1 MAEIVDPFAMECSTL
16 LAHRREQ
23 YPDPSAPRAMSCEI
37 AERWASAMLM
47 PSMATSLPCRGR
59 R

>member
-23 YPDPSAPRAMSCEI
+23 YPDPSAPARDELRDRRALGQRHADAI
-37 AERWASAMLM
+37 DGDVLAL
-47 PSMATSLPCRGR
+47 
-59 R
+59 